1 MVALSETT
9 KTFHIRHFGFDGP
22 NMAIAE
28 QMPKL
33 ANWPVVYVL
42 NQERAGGVKGRVYV
56 GESTNFVSRMHQHL
70 KSDNKVGLDRVEV
83 IVDGTFNKS
92 VCLDL
97 ESHLIKYAA
106 GDGSNVVL
114 NGNAGIVD
122 ADYYDRARYR
132 AAFEDIY
139 EELRNMGLFRLPLAD
154 VINSELFKYSPFKA
168 LNEDQRTAVFD
179 IMETLAEDFAD
190 DTDEQHSMVI
200 SGGPGTGKTI
210 VAIFLMKLLA
220 DLGQGLQDETDIP
233 DSEFQEFFVEGIR
246 ERFENLR
253 IGFVI
258 PQQAL
263 RKSVEKVFAATPGL
277 SKEMVLDP
285 FDVGESKEK
294 FDLLVVDEAHR
305 LSRYAAQAHGTLTKQ
320 FRDINAKLFDGR
332 RPKASQLDWLTD
344 RSRNLV
350 LMLDVDQSVRP
361 RDLPRSEIEA
371 FRDGLDSRRTYEL
384 KTQMRTL
391 GGEDYIEYVQ
401 GVLSDVPPSSKLEFE
416 GYELG
421 LIDDPRHFVE
431 LIRAKD
437 KEYGLGRIV
446 AGYAWEWVSRKNKSA
461 YDIDLGD
468 GVRMRW
474 NSNDKDWIASP
485 KSRDEVGSI
494 HTIQGYDLNYAGVI
508 IGGDLRYDL
517 VEERLYVERANYFDR
532 AGKANVAMAGEVTT
546 DAMLRKFIWNIYS
559 VLLTRGIRGTFI
571 HVVDPGLREYLGRY
585 FDVIG

>member
-1 MVALSETT
+1 MIALPATAKSF
-9 KTFHIRHFGFDGP
+9 KIRHFDFGGP
-22 NMAIAE
+22 SMAKAE

-42 NQERAGGVKGRVYV
+42 SQERAGGVKGRVYV
-56 GESTNFVSRMHQHL
+56 GESTNFVSRMHQHS
-70 KSDNKVGLDRVEV
+70 KSDSKVGLDRVEV

-106 GDGSNVVL
+106 GDDSNEVL

-179 IMETLAEDFAD
+179 IMETLAEDFAG

-210 VAIFLMKLLA
+210 VAIFLMKLIA

-305 LSRYAAQAHGTLTKQ
+305 LSRYAAQAHGTLTKK

-361 RDLPRSEIEA
+361 RDLPRGEIEA

-401 GVLSDVPPSSKLEFE
+401 DIFSDAPPSSKLAFE

-437 KEYGLGRIV
+437 KEHGLGRIV

-517 VEERLYVERANYFDR
+517 VEERLYVERDNYFDR
-532 AGKANVAMAGEVTT
+532 AGKANTTMAGEVTT
-546 DAMLRKFIWNIYS
+546 EAMLRKFIWNIYS

-571 HVVDPGLREYLGRY
+571 HVVDPGLRKYLGRY